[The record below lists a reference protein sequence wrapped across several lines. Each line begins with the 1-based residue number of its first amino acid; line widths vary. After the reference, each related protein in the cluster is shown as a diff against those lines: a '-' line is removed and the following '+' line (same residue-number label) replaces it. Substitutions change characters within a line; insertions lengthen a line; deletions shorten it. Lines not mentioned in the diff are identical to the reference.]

1 MRETFDM
8 MDFVNA
14 SYAVG
19 VICTLAMVAWSW
31 LAMRRAE
38 QRREETRAK

>member
-8 MDFVNA
+8 MLFVNA
-14 SYAVG
+14 AYVVG
-19 VICTLAMVAWSW
+19 IGSTLAMVAWSW
-31 LAMRRAE
+31 IAMRRAE